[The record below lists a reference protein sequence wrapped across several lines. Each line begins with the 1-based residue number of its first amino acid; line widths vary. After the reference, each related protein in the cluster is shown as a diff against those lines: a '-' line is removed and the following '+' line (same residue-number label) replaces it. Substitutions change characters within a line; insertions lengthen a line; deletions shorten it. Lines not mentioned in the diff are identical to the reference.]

1 MQNRETWNCPT
12 CATNPFRYSQHSTLR
27 HDEIN
32 GECEGCNTK
41 VVRVHCK
48 DCTPVW
54 EQWWFPLAE
63 LLVSSTCPA
72 CKKPLLIGE
81 QILKSDAPDTLKE
94 LIALGVVIAAI
105 FGGAYLL
112 DRAANA

>member
-1 MQNRETWNCPT
+1 MQHQETWNCPT
-12 CATNPFRYSQHSTLR
+12 CAANPFSYSQQPTLR
-27 HDEIN
+27 HDGIN
-32 GECEGCNTK
+32 GQCGGCNTN
-41 VVRVHCK
+41 VARVHCN

-63 LLVSSTCPA
+63 LLVSATCPA

-94 LIALGVVIAAI
+94 FVAVGIVIAAI
-105 FGGAYLL
+105 FGGAYLI
-112 DRAANA
+112 DRASNA